1 MGAKPGIQSVI
12 SKLQYPGG
20 MRNDYCIY
28 HNRRPGSKV
37 YYCWALHRDIDKFKS
52 MIEESLIRDNANY
65 ELNVRASSIYYDK
78 QFLYNIE
85 ITVYQSPVKSTKPI
99 DGECSQSI

>member
-1 MGAKPGIQSVI
+1 
-12 SKLQYPGG
+12 
-20 MRNDYCIY
+20 
-28 HNRRPGSKV
+28 
-37 YYCWALHRDIDKFKS
+37 